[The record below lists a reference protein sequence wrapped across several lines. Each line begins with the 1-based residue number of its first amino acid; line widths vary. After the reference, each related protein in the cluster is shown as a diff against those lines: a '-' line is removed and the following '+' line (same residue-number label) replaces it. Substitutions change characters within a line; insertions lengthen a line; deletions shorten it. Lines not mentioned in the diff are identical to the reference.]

1 MSSDIAVAV
10 KDIGKFYRVFRS
22 PPDRLKQVIWRGR
35 RKFYEEFW
43 ALHPLSFTVKKG
55 ECVGFIGKNG
65 SGKSTLLQIIA
76 GILDPSHGT
85 FDVSGRLSA
94 LLELGAGFDP
104 EFTGRENVMLS
115 GALLG
120 IDAAE
125 MRLKLPEILSFSEL
139 GDFID
144 KPVKTYSSGM
154 FVRLAFAVAVHVE
167 PEVLLVDEALAVG
180 DAAFQHKCLKRIS
193 EMRQRG
199 MSILFVSHD
208 TGAVRTLCNRAL
220 WLDGGSLIAE
230 GPAVDVC
237 DQYDSFMRQKADIAG
252 VVPEVVVESG
262 GQVLSSEQEP
272 QSDDRLVAS
281 LVSGNLI
288 DDKGSPCNLFL
299 IGGELRLVITY
310 DVHIPNDGL
319 VVGAA
324 IFRNDD
330 VYVTGLNTRLDR
342 FEVANEIGRH
352 TVTLRIPHL
361 SLLGGDYYFKAGV
374 FDPLAR
380 VRWDFSHKF
389 ASFRVAGP
397 YIAEGVMVPPHDW
410 IKGEECPQ
418 AVNAVNGASL

>member
-1 MSSDIAVAV
+1 
-10 KDIGKFYRVFRS
+10 
-22 PPDRLKQVIWRGR
+22 
-35 RKFYEEFW
+35 
-43 ALHPLSFTVKKG
+43 
-55 ECVGFIGKNG
+55 
-65 SGKSTLLQIIA
+65 
-76 GILDPSHGT
+76 
-85 FDVSGRLSA
+85 
-94 LLELGAGFDP
+94 
-104 EFTGRENVMLS
+104 MLS

-120 IDAAE
+120 IDANE
-125 MRLKLPEILSFSEL
+125 MRLKLPEILAFSEL

-180 DAAFQHKCLKRIS
+180 DAAFQHKCLKRIG

-208 TGAVRTLCNRAL
+208 TGAVRTLCNRAF

-237 DQYDSFMRQKADIAG
+237 DQYDSFMRQKADIGGA
-252 VVPEVVVESG
+252 VQQVAAEPSG
-262 GQVLSSEQEP
+262 QLSTSEQGLNGDE
-272 QSDDRLVAS
+272 RLAAS
-281 LVSGNLI
+281 LVSGSLI

-310 DVHIPNDGL
+310 DVHLPNDGL

-330 VYVTGLNTRLDR
+330 IYVTGLNTRLDR
-342 FEVANEIGRH
+342 FEVANEPGRH

-380 VRWDFSHKF
+380 VRWDFSHQF
-389 ASFRVAGP
+389 ASFKVAGP
-397 YIAEGVMVPPHDW
+397 YVAEGVMVPPHDW
-410 IKGEECPQ
+410 IKGEESPQ
-418 AVNAVNGASL
+418 LVNTVNGASL